1 MKIKNSK
8 TVIFLLIAL
17 AIIGFTIYQ
26 KYFTQVPISYLTEA
40 VKKQDLEVTI
50 LADGKL
56 EASQQ
61 VEVGA
66 QVSGQIKKLH
76 VNLGDTVKKGQL
88 IAEIDDLPQ
97 INAVKDGEARLK
109 NVEASK
115 VAKQAQIVNARIT
128 LQRQQNLIKQ
138 KATTQSDVDIA
149 EANLLVLEAE
159 LDALDAQISQAK
171 ISLDTAELDLTY
183 TKIVAPIDGIVVATV
198 VKEGQTVNSSQ
209 TAPTIVKIADLD
221 TMNIKAQISE
231 ADITKIQPGMKGY
244 FTILGEPKNRYPAL
258 LESTEPAPEKFQ
270 TTTGNTATTASTEA
284 IYYNGILKV
293 DNQAHLFRIDMT
305 TQVYIVVDSV
315 KDKLV
320 ISTMATRFKPSTIE
334 LPKNEETSQDR
345 KKRDNK
351 EAYVWVQDTNGSISP
366 KKVTLG
372 ISNNIY
378 TEVISGLNGDEHI
391 ILSESLG
398 GDAKNGP
405 NRMPRMR

>member
-1 MKIKNSK
+1 MKIKNFK
-8 TVIFLLIAL
+8 TVIFLIITLS
-17 AIIGFTIYQ
+17 IIGFIIYK
-26 KYFTQVPISYLTEA
+26 KYFIQQPISYLTEP
-40 VKKQDLEVTI
+40 VKKQNLDVTI

-76 VNLGDTVKKGQL
+76 VNLGDSVKKGEL

-97 INAVKDGEARLK
+97 KNAVKDGEARLK

-128 LQRQQNLIKQ
+128 LQRQKNLISQ
-138 KATTQSDVDIA
+138 KATTQSEVDIA

-159 LDALDAQISQAK
+159 LDALDAQIAQAK
-171 ISLDTAELDLTY
+171 IALDTAKLDLTY
-183 TKIVAPIDGIVVATV
+183 TKIVAPIDGVVVATV
-198 VKEGQTVNSSQ
+198 VKEGQTVNSAQ

-221 TMNIKAQISE
+221 VMNIKAQISE
-231 ADITKIQPGMKGY
+231 ADITKIQPGMKAY
-244 FTILGEPKNRYPAL
+244 FSILGEPKNRYPAL

-293 DNQAHLFRIDMT
+293 DNKQHLFRIDMT
-305 TQVYIVVDSV
+305 TQVYIIVDSV

-320 ISTMATRFKPSTIE
+320 ISTMATRFKPSNIALPET
-334 LPKNEETSQDR
+334 LPKTRDQDG
-345 KKRDNK
+345 NK
-351 EAYVWVQDTNGSISP
+351 EAYVWVQEKNGQITHR
-366 KKVTLG
+366 KVILG

-378 TEVISGLNGDEHI
+378 TEVISGLEGDEQI
-391 ILSESLG
+391 VLSESFSE
-398 GDAKNGP
+398 DIKNGP

>member
-1 MKIKNSK
+1 MKIKNTK
-8 TVIFLLIAL
+8 TIVILLIL
-17 AIIGFTIYQ
+17 LGIVSFVIYQ
-26 KYFTQVPISYLTEA
+26 KYFTQMPISYLTES

-76 VNLGDTVKKGQL
+76 VNLGDSVHKGQL

-97 INAVKDGEARLK
+97 QNSVKDGEARLK
-109 NVEASK
+109 NVEAAK
-115 VAKQAQIVNARIT
+115 MAKQAQIVNARIT
-128 LQRQQNLIKQ
+128 LQRQQNLIRQ
-138 KATTQSDVDIA
+138 KATTQSEVDIS
-149 EANLLVLEAE
+149 EANLQVLEAE
-159 LDALDAQISQAK
+159 LEALDAQIAQAK
-171 ISLDTAELDLTY
+171 IALDTAKLDLTY
-183 TKIVAPIDGIVVATV
+183 TKIIAPIDGIVVATV

-231 ADITKIQPGMKGY
+231 ADITKIKPDMKGY

-293 DNQAHLFRIDMT
+293 DNPDHRFRIDMT
-305 TQVYIVVDSV
+305 AQVYIVVDSV
-315 KDKLV
+315 QDQLV
-320 ISTMATRFKPSTIE
+320 IPTMATRFKPSSISMPQE
-334 LPKNEETSQDR
+334 KLNKNET
-345 KKRDNK
+345 
-351 EAYVWVQDTNGSISP
+351 YVWVKEKNGQITP
-366 KKVTLG
+366 RKVTLG

-378 TEVISGLNGDEHI
+378 TEIVSGLNGEEQI
-391 ILSESLG
+391 VLAESLTG
-398 GDAKNGP
+398 GTDIAES

>member
-1 MKIKNSK
+1 MKIKNTK
-8 TVIFLLIAL
+8 TVIFSLITL
-17 AIIGFTIYQ
+17 IIIGFIIYQ
-26 KYFTQVPISYLTEA
+26 KYFTQIPISYLTEA
-40 VKKQDLEVTI
+40 VKRQDLEVTI

-76 VNLGDTVKKGQL
+76 VDLGDTVKKGQL
-88 IAEIDDLPQ
+88 LAEIDDLPQ
-97 INAVKDGEARLK
+97 LNAVKDSEARLK

-138 KATTQSDVDIA
+138 KATTQSEVDIA

-159 LDALDAQISQAK
+159 LDALDAQIAQAK
-171 ISLDTAELDLTY
+171 IALDTAQLDLTY
-183 TKIVAPIDGIVVATV
+183 TKIVAPIDGVVVATV

-209 TAPTIVKIADLD
+209 TAPTIVKVADLD

-231 ADITKIQPGMKGY
+231 ADITKISPQMNGY
-244 FTILGEPKNRYPAL
+244 FTILGQPKNRYPAL

-293 DNQAHLFRIDMT
+293 DNKDHLFRIDMT

-315 KDKLV
+315 KDSLV
-320 ISTMATRFKPSTIE
+320 IPTMATRFKPSTIA
-334 LPKNEETSQDR
+334 PPNHD
-345 KKRDNK
+345 KK
-351 EAYVWVQDTNGSISP
+351 ATYVWIQENDGTIVPQ
-366 KKVTLG
+366 KVVLG

-378 TEVISGLNGDEHI
+378 TEVISGLKGDEQVV
-391 ILSESLG
+391 LSESIG
-398 GDAKNGP
+398 GDAKSGP
-405 NRMPRMR
+405 TRMPRMR

>member
-1 MKIKNSK
+1 MKIKNLK
-8 TVIFLLIAL
+8 RAIFLMIAL
-17 AIIGFTIYQ
+17 AIIGIIIYQ
-26 KYFTQVPISYLTEA
+26 NYFTQTPISYLTDS

-66 QVSGQIKKLH
+66 QVSGQIRKLH

-97 INAVKDGEARLK
+97 QNAVKDSAARLK

-115 VAKQAQIVNARIT
+115 VAKKAQIVNARIT
-128 LQRQQNLIKQ
+128 LQRQQNLIRQ
-138 KATTQSDVDIA
+138 KATTQSEVDIA

-159 LDALDAQISQAK
+159 LEALDAQIAQAK
-171 ISLDTAELDLTY
+171 IALDTAQLDLTY
-183 TKIVAPIDGIVVATV
+183 TKIIAPIDGVVVATV
-198 VKEGQTVNSSQ
+198 VKEGQTVNSAQ

-231 ADITKIQPGMKGY
+231 ADITKISPGMEAY
-244 FTILGEPKNRYPAL
+244 FTILGEPKKRYPAQ

-270 TTTGNTATTASTEA
+270 NSTGNTATTASTEA

-293 DNQAHLFRIDMT
+293 DNQEHLFRIDMT

-315 KDKLV
+315 KDQWV
-320 ISTMATRFKPSTIE
+320 IPTMATRFKPSSIE
-334 LPKNEETSQDR
+334 IPQEKLAKNER
-345 KKRDNK
+345 
-351 EAYVWVQDTNGSISP
+351 YIWVKDSTGNISP
-366 KKVTLG
+366 KKVILG

-378 TEVISGLNGDEHI
+378 TEIISGLNGDEQVV
-391 ILSESLG
+391 LSESLG
-398 GDAKNGP
+398 DIKSGP
-405 NRMPRMR
+405 TRMRMR

>member
-1 MKIKNSK
+1 MKIKNTK
-8 TVIFLLIAL
+8 TAIFSLIAL

-26 KYFTQVPISYLTEA
+26 KYFTGVPISYLTET

-76 VNLGDTVKKGQL
+76 VDLGDTVKKGQL

-97 INAVKDGEARLK
+97 LNAVKDSEARLK

-128 LQRQQNLIKQ
+128 LQRQQNLIRQ
-138 KATTQSDVDIA
+138 KATTQSEVDIA

-159 LDALDAQISQAK
+159 LDALDAQIAQAK
-171 ISLDTAELDLTY
+171 ISLDTAQLDLTY
-183 TKIVAPIDGIVVATV
+183 TKIIAPIDGVVVATV
-198 VKEGQTVNSSQ
+198 VKEGQTVNSVQ

-231 ADITKIQPGMKGY
+231 ADITKIQPGMTAY
-244 FTILGEPKNRYPAL
+244 FTILGQPKNRYPAL

-270 TTTGNTATTASTEA
+270 TTTGNTATTVSTEA
-284 IYYNGILKV
+284 IYYNGILNV
-293 DNQAHLFRIDMT
+293 DNKDHLFRIDMT

-320 ISTMATRFKPSTIE
+320 IPTMATRFKPSTMD
-334 LPKNEETSQDR
+334 LPTNDDQAKDR

-351 EAYVWVQDTNGSISP
+351 EAYVWVQDSNGSISP
-366 KKVTLG
+366 RKVTLG

-378 TEVISGLNGDEHI
+378 TEVIAGLKGGEQVV
-391 ILSESLG
+391 LSESF
-398 GDAKNGP
+398 GDAKAGP

>member
-1 MKIKNSK
+1 MKIKNTK
-8 TVIFLLIAL
+8 TAIFTLIAL

-26 KYFTQVPISYLTEA
+26 KYFTQVPISYLTET

-76 VNLGDTVKKGQL
+76 VDLGDTVKKGQL

-97 INAVKDGEARLK
+97 LNAVKDSEARLK

-128 LQRQQNLIKQ
+128 LQRQQNLIRQ
-138 KATTQSDVDIA
+138 KATTQSEVDIA

-159 LDALDAQISQAK
+159 LDALDAQIAQAK
-171 ISLDTAELDLTY
+171 ISLDTAQLDLTY
-183 TKIVAPIDGIVVATV
+183 TKIIAPIDGVVVATV
-198 VKEGQTVNSSQ
+198 VKEGQTVNSVQ

-231 ADITKIQPGMKGY
+231 ADITKIQPGMTAY
-244 FTILGEPKNRYPAL
+244 FTILGQPKNRYPAL

-270 TTTGNTATTASTEA
+270 TTTGNTATTVSTEA

-293 DNQAHLFRIDMT
+293 DNKDHLFRIDMT

-320 ISTMATRFKPSTIE
+320 IPTMATRFKPSTID
-334 LPKNEETSQDR
+334 LPTNDDQAKDR

-351 EAYVWVQDTNGSISP
+351 EAYVWIQDSNGSISP
-366 KKVTLG
+366 RKVTLG

-378 TEVISGLNGDEHI
+378 TEVISGLNGDEQVV
-391 ILSESLG
+391 LSESF
-398 GDAKNGP
+398 GDAKAGP

>member
-1 MKIKNSK
+1 MKIKNIK
-8 TVIFLLIAL
+8 TWIFFLIVF
-17 AIIGFTIYQ
+17 AIIGVFVYQ
-26 KYFTQVPISYLTEA
+26 KYFTQIPVSYLTES

-76 VNLGDTVKKGQL
+76 VNLGDVVKKGEP

-97 INAVKDGEARLK
+97 QNAVKDSEARLK

-128 LQRQQNLIKQ
+128 LQRQQNLIRQ
-138 KATTQSDVDIA
+138 KATTQSEVEIA

-159 LDALDAQISQAK
+159 LDALDAQIAQAK
-171 ISLDTAELDLTY
+171 IALDTATLDLTY
-183 TKIVAPIDGIVVATV
+183 TKIIAPMDGVIVATM
-198 VKEGQTVNSSQ
+198 VKEGQTVNAMQ

-221 TMNIKAQISE
+221 TMHIKAQISE
-231 ADITKIQPGMKGY
+231 ADITKITPGMDGY

-293 DNQAHLFRIDMT
+293 DNKEQRFRIDMT
-305 TQVYIVVDSV
+305 TQVYIVIDGV
-315 KDKLV
+315 KDKNV
-320 ISTMATRFKPSTIE
+320 ISSMAIRFKPLDQE
-334 LPKNEETSQDR
+334 LPSDYKSLKKN
-345 KKRDNK
+345 
-351 EAYVWVQDTNGSISP
+351 EAYVWVLENKGKISP
-366 KKVTLG
+366 RKVTLG

-378 TEVISGLNGDEHI
+378 TEVLSGLNGDEEVV
-391 ILSESLG
+391 LSESLG
-398 GDAKNGP
+398 DKASL

>member
-8 TVIFLLIAL
+8 TAIFLLIAFTT
-17 AIIGFTIYQ
+17 IGFTIYQ

-209 TAPTIVKIADLD
+209 TAPTIVKVADLD

-305 TQVYIVVDSV
+305 TQVYIVIDSV

-334 LPKNEETSQDR
+334 LPKNGETSKDR

-351 EAYVWVQDTNGSISP
+351 ETYVWVQDSNGSISP
-366 KKVTLG
+366 RKVVLG

-378 TEVISGLNGDEHI
+378 TEVISGLNGDEQVV
-391 ILSESLG
+391 LSESLG

>member
-320 ISTMATRFKPSTIE
+320 ISTMATRFKPSNIDI
-334 LPKNEETSQDR
+334 PNDDNQSKDR

-351 EAYVWVQDTNGSISP
+351 EAYVWVQENNGSISP
-366 KKVTLG
+366 RKVTLG

-378 TEVISGLNGDEHI
+378 TEVISGLNGDEQVV
-391 ILSESLG
+391 LSESF
-398 GDAKNGP
+398 GDAKAGP

>member
-1 MKIKNSK
+1 MKIKNTK
-8 TVIFLLIAL
+8 TVIFSLIAL
-17 AIIGFTIYQ
+17 TIVGFTVYQ
-26 KYFTQVPISYLTEA
+26 KYFTQVPISYLTES

-76 VNLGDTVKKGQL
+76 VDLGDAVKKGQL

-97 INAVKDGEARLK
+97 LNAVKDSEARLK

-128 LQRQQNLIKQ
+128 LQRQQNLIRQ
-138 KATTQSDVDIA
+138 KATTQSEVDIA

-159 LDALDAQISQAK
+159 LDALDAQIAQAK
-171 ISLDTAELDLTY
+171 IALDTAQLDLTY
-183 TKIVAPIDGIVVATV
+183 TKIIAPIDGVVVATV
-198 VKEGQTVNSSQ
+198 VKEGQTVNSAQ

-231 ADITKIQPGMKGY
+231 ADITKIKPGMTAY
-244 FTILGEPKNRYPAL
+244 FTILGQPKNRYPAL

-293 DNQAHLFRIDMT
+293 NNQEHLFRIDMT

-320 ISTMATRFKPSTIE
+320 IPTMATRFKPSSFDIPNDNNPT
-334 LPKNEETSQDR
+334 KDR
-345 KKRDNK
+345 KKRDSK
-351 EAYVWVQDTNGSISP
+351 EAYVWVQESNGSITP

-378 TEVISGLNGDEHI
+378 TEVTSGLNGDEQV
-391 ILSESLG
+391 ILSESF
-398 GDAKNGP
+398 GDAKAGP